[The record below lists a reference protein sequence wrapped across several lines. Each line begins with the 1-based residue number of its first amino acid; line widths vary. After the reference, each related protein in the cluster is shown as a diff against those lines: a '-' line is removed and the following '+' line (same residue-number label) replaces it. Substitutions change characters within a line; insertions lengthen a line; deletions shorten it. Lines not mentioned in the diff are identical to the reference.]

1 MELLYA
7 VLAVLSR
14 IHAQPAPQAQ
24 AAWAHLLR
32 RRGRSL
38 AERSQAREAPT
49 GRQGGV
55 LPSRRPGRRRGRLVA
70 VGARRDRRMAARR
83 RLAGRAVHGVDAAKC

>member
-55 LPSRRPGRRRGRLVA
+55 LPSRRPGRLVA